1 MFQSMQQQR
10 RSNDN
15 AAAVDIAP
23 LIDIVFILLIFF
35 LVTTTFVRDRGIDV
49 TRPQATHA
57 QTLEPEALR
66 VHVTDAGNVFVDGRA
81 AQLAQVAAKVREFV
95 QRAPDA
101 SVIVVPDEKVEARTL
116 VDVMDRVKDG
126 GAKQVALATRRKGG
140 A

>member
-1 MFQSMQQQR
+1 MFQSMRQQR
-10 RSNDN
+10 RTNDN

-57 QTLEPEALR
+57 QALQAEALR
-66 VHVTDAGNVFVDGRA
+66 VHLTDAGNVFIDGKPS
-81 AQLAQVAAKVREFV
+81 QLAQIPAKVRAFV
-95 QRAPDA
+95 DRNPDA
-101 SVIVVPDEKVEARTL
+101 SVIVVPDERVEARTL
-116 VDVMDRVKDG
+116 VEVMDRVKDG
-126 GAKQVALATRRKGG
+126 GAQNVALATRRKEG